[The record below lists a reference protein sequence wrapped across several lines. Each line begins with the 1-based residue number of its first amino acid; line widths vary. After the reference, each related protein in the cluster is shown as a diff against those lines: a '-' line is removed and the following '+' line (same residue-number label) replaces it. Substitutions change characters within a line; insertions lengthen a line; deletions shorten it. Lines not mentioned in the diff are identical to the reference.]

1 MYTAVKG
8 NKEFAG
14 TVLKDKE
21 KGTFSTA
28 EQDRKRTKKESVQ
41 YALHI
46 VEKDDSIKDLIDK
59 KNKKDKT
66 DSNKDTNVIN
76 KDDKNSSDF
85 PVSGQRTTDG
95 KSAMGKTIDQIK
107 SMADVLDIARVG
119 QS

>member
-1 MYTAVKG
+1 MYTATKG
-8 NKEFAG
+8 NKEFSG

-46 VEKDDSIKDLIDK
+46 VEEDDSIKDLIDK

-76 KDDKNSSDF
+76 KDNKVINKDQKTDKDKLKDTSI
-85 PVSGQRTTDG
+85 G
-95 KSAMGKTIDQIK
+95 KIGFQGTEAEFNKKYGIEAKK
-107 SMADVLDIARVG
+107 K
-119 QS
+119 